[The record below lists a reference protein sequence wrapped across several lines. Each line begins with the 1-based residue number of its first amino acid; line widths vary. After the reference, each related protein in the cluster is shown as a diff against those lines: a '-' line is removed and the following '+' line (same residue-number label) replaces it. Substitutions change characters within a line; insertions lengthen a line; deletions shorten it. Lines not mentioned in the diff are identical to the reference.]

1 MNRLT
6 DEQKDILNT
15 FNQSSIVSA
24 GAGSGKTTIMIEKIM
39 EELKAGASLENILA
53 LTFTNLAAGEMKQRL
68 STKLLE
74 FAIES
79 QRLDLLEQIDILPQA
94 DISTFHSFMKKL
106 LKNIFL

>member
-39 EELKAGASLENILA
+39 EEL
-53 LTFTNLAAGEMKQRL
+53 
-68 STKLLE
+68 
-74 FAIES
+74 
-79 QRLDLLEQIDILPQA
+79 
-94 DISTFHSFMKKL
+94 
-106 LKNIFL
+106 